1 MATPKIRLNGFE
13 GEWKKIPFSKIANI
27 RRGLT
32 YTPSDINIKGIRVLR
47 SSNINED
54 TFKLSDDDVFVN
66 ENCVNIA
73 YVDNND
79 ILITAANGS
88 PRLVGKHCLIKKSLH
103 EKMVHGGFMLLASSK
118 EAAYVNASMSSRWFR
133 DFQRIGIAGGNGA
146 IGNLNKNLL
155 ESYEFYIPD
164 SLKEREAIASYFQFL
179 DTLIQTTAKKIESLK
194 QMKAASLISM
204 FPQEGETTPKVR
216 FKGFEGEWKEVSF
229 KDITY
234 LSGIKNR
241 DNLPMESYSIS
252 NELGFIPQNE
262 QFENGGTMSQA
273 NKTMYYIVSP
283 DSFAYNPARINVGS
297 IGYYNLQ
304 KDVIV
309 SSLYVVFK
317 TDDETYNPFLYIWF
331 KSPMFNKLITL
342 YQEGGVRL
350 YFFYDK
356 LCACKFRRPCFEEQ
370 QAIASYFT
378 NLENQISL
386 HTQRLEKIKNIKAE
400 CLNKMFV

>member
-1 MATPKIRLNGFE
+1 
-13 GEWKKIPFSKIANI
+13 
-27 RRGLT
+27 
-32 YTPSDINIKGIRVLR
+32 
-47 SSNINED
+47 
-54 TFKLSDDDVFVN
+54 
-66 ENCVNIA
+66 
-73 YVDNND
+73 
-79 ILITAANGS
+79 
-88 PRLVGKHCLIKKSLH
+88 
-103 EKMVHGGFMLLASSK
+103 
-118 EAAYVNASMSSRWFR
+118 
-133 DFQRIGIAGGNGA
+133 
-146 IGNLNKNLL
+146 
-155 ESYEFYIPD
+155 
-164 SLKEREAIASYFQFL
+164 
-179 DTLIQTTAKKIESLK
+179 
-194 QMKAASLISM
+194 M
-204 FPQEGETTPKVR
+204 FPQNGETTPRIR

>member
-1 MATPKIRLNGFE
+1 MATPKIRLKGFE
-13 GEWKKIPFSKIANI
+13 GEWKTRKLGEITQSFSGGTPSVGVAEYYGGNIPFIRSGEIHYYKTEMFLTEAGLNNSSAKIVDKGTLLFALYGATSGEVDIAKI
-27 RRGLT
+27 RGA
-32 YTPSDINIKGIRVLR
+32 INQAILAIIPNSQVNNVFL
-47 SSNINED
+47 SNYLLYKKNKIVGELLQGGQGN
-54 TFKLSDDDVFVN
+54 LS
-66 ENCVNIA
+66 
-73 YVDNND
+73 
-79 ILITAANGS
+79 AA
-88 PRLVGKHCLIKKSLH
+88 LIKSVEVK
-103 EKMVHGGFMLLASSK
+103 FP
-118 EAAYVNASMSSRWFR
+118 
-133 DFQRIGIAGGNGA
+133 
-146 IGNLNKNLL
+146 NLS
-155 ESYEFYIPD
+155 EQS
-164 SLKEREAIASYFQFL
+164 AIASYFQSL
-179 DTLIQTTAKKIESLK
+179 DTLIQTTEKKIDSLK

-297 IGYYNLQ
+297 IGYYYLQ

-386 HTQRLEKIKNIKAE
+386 HTQRLEKLKNIKAE

>member
-1 MATPKIRLNGFE
+1 MATPKIRLKGFE
-13 GEWKKIPFSKIANI
+13 GEWEAKPLEECLAISNDKNSSKVYGKEEVLSVSDDYGVVNQIKHLGRSYAGEDLTGYKILKKNQIV
-27 RRGLT
+27 
-32 YTPSDINIKGIRVLR
+32 YTKSPLRAKPYGIIKTNNGKNGIVSVLYAVYSAKDGVNPEYINWYFTPGFRTNNYLLPLINKGAKNTINISDEVALKGL
-47 SSNINED
+47 
-54 TFKLSDDDVFVN
+54 
-66 ENCVNIA
+66 
-73 YVDNND
+73 
-79 ILITAANGS
+79 
-88 PRLVGKHCLIKKSLH
+88 
-103 EKMVHGGFMLLASSK
+103 
-118 EAAYVNASMSSRWFR
+118 
-133 DFQRIGIAGGNGA
+133 IGI
-146 IGNLNKNLL
+146 
-155 ESYEFYIPD
+155 P
-164 SLKEREAIASYFQFL
+164 KEEEQSAIASYFQFL